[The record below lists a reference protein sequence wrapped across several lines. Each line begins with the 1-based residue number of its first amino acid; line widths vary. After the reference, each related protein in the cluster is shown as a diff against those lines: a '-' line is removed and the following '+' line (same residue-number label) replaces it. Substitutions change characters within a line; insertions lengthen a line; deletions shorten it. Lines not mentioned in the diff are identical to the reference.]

1 LPLHADLSEDP
12 TVAELLQQVRRT
24 VLGGLDNQEYPFVL
38 LVEQLGLQHDPSRS
52 AVFQAM
58 FILLTHKVAAEQY
71 GYRLEYIE
79 LPEEEGQFDVTLSA
93 YEDEAEGRFHCV
105 LKYNT
110 DLFLPETMRRMAAHY
125 TRLLDRMT
133 RAPGERPTSRLEMLG
148 GRERAQLIEE
158 WSRPDLPLTGSDGG
172 EPFTPVQTLIGRIA
186 AAHPTAVAV
195 STPSRLG
202 EAHRLTYAE
211 LDRRADDTAARLRT
225 LGVGEGS
232 VVVLCLEK
240 SPELIVVLLAVLKA
254 GAAYLPLRPDHPADR
269 LAHLVPATGADL
281 VVADDAVPE
290 RTGALTVPVLTLA
303 ALARTAPHPHGPVA
317 ATGPDSPAYVITT
330 SGSTGRPKAVRVSH
344 RNLASAYAA
353 WRQVYRLDTDV
364 RVHLQMAEPSFDV
377 FTGDL
382 VRALCSGGTLV
393 LADRDLL
400 FDTTRLHRTM
410 RQEQVDCAEF
420 VPAVV
425 RGLMDHC
432 AREGLT
438 LDFLRLLVVGSDA
451 WSVGEYRRLADLCGP
466 GTRLVNSYGL
476 TEATIDSAWFEGP
489 VDDLEPG
496 AMVPIG
502 RPLPDSTLHVL
513 DLHGEPVPP
522 GVPGEL
528 WIGGPGVALGYAGD
542 PEQTG
547 ERFVT
552 RTLARGTGARP
563 ERLYRTG
570 DIARWD
576 TRGRVHLLG
585 RTDGQVKLRG
595 HRIEIGEVEAHLAQ
609 WPPLARAVVTVRT
622 DTGGEAA
629 LCAYCVPEPGAAL
642 DVRALRRHLARSL
655 PSYMIP
661 SHYVELPALP
671 LTANGKV
678 DTAAL
683 PAPRAEAGDRPH
695 EEPATLYEIGV
706 ARHWKTL
713 LGCEKVGLEDDFF
726 ELGGSS
732 VKLIELLHH
741 LRTEF
746 GVGVP
751 VSRLYQGTTLHGMAA
766 TVEDVLHSTGT
777 DELPCLTFNPG
788 QHPALFCFPPAGGH
802 GLVYRGL
809 ATHLPDHTVIGFNY
823 LPGDDKTARYAD
835 LIEAAQPEGACLLLG
850 YSLGGNLAFETA
862 KELERRGRRV
872 AHVVILDSR
881 RILTAYE
888 PDATGIA
895 AFESEL
901 AEHLRRH
908 TGSEAVTQETLAH
921 AAEYLAFCGRT
932 PNTGTVTATV
942 TVITDED
949 KATLYAAGERGTWHG
964 SSTTATAALRG
975 SGTHADM
982 LDAKHLR
989 RNAELVRSVL
999 KGDATHGG

>member
-1 LPLHADLSEDP
+1 
-12 TVAELLQQVRRT
+12 V
-24 VLGGLDNQEYPFVL
+24 
-38 LVEQLGLQHDPSRS
+38 
-52 AVFQAM
+52 
-58 FILLTHKVAAEQY
+58 
-71 GYRLEYIE
+71 
-79 LPEEEGQFDVTLSA
+79 
-93 YEDEAEGRFHCV
+93 
-105 LKYNT
+105 
-110 DLFLPETMRRMAAHY
+110 
-125 TRLLDRMT
+125 
-133 RAPGERPTSRLEMLG
+133 
-148 GRERAQLIEE
+148 
-158 WSRPDLPLTGSDGG
+158 
-172 EPFTPVQTLIGRIA
+172 
-186 AAHPTAVAV
+186 
-195 STPSRLG
+195 
-202 EAHRLTYAE
+202 
-211 LDRRADDTAARLRT
+211 
-225 LGVGEGS
+225 
-232 VVVLCLEK
+232 
-240 SPELIVVLLAVLKA
+240 
-254 GAAYLPLRPDHPADR
+254 
-269 LAHLVPATGADL
+269 
-281 VVADDAVPE
+281 
-290 RTGALTVPVLTLA
+290 
-303 ALARTAPHPHGPVA
+303 HPHGPVA

-344 RNLASAYAA
+344 HNLASAYAA

-451 WSVGEYRRLADLCGP
+451 WSVGEYRRLAGLCGP

-552 RTLARGTGARP
+552 RTLARDTGARP

-713 LGCEKVGLEDDFF
+713 LGCERVGLEDDFF

-949 KATLYAAGERGTWHG
+949 KAALYAAGERGTWHG

-975 SGTHADM
+975 SGRHADM

-999 KGDATHGG
+999 KGDAAHGG